1 MKRIF
6 GVTVALAMLAVFL
19 SSAQAAIKIEIA
31 EVQNGFAFVKGNGAE
46 RGALITWEGNA
57 VTTANNNNGGFSFD
71 GAVPADCIGAL
82 SDGMSTINVQVLNCT
97 PVSADFAPV
106 PRTGQTTSFDTNTTQ
121 RDDGALEMGV
131 PLPTPRFIKNVN
143 AVNDTGVGVG
153 GIAGNGICDGTET
166 CNGTITDQLTG
177 LIWLQNA
184 NCPGERRAWQTA
196 LNDVVSLNLAGT
208 MNSNNCG
215 DTSNAGIHQTDWRLP
230 NVRELHSLVN
240 FAFVN
245 PAMSNAAGTA
255 IGSSSDPFS
264 NFQVTSGYWSSTTG
278 AGNPANA
285 RSVGFAFGSVD
296 SNVKTVIL
304 FVTAVRGGS

>member
-1 MKRIF
+1 MKRMF

-31 EVQNGFAFVKGNGAE
+31 EVQNGFAFVKGNDAE

-57 VTTANNNNGGFSFD
+57 VTTANTNNGGFSFN

-97 PVSADFAPV
+97 PVSAALALV
-106 PRTGQTTSFDTNTTQ
+106 PQTGQTASFAP
-121 RDDGALEMGV
+121 RDDGALEKGV
-131 PLPTPRFIKNVN
+131 ALPNPRFTDN
-143 AVNDTGVGVG
+143 
-153 GIAGNGICDGTET
+153 E
-166 CNGTITDQLTG
+166 NGTITDNLTG
-177 LIWLQNA
+177 LIWLKNA
-184 NCPGERRAWQTA
+184 NCPIGRRTWQGA
-196 LNDVVSLNLAGT
+196 LDFVVGINDGT
-208 MNSNNCG
+208 IDCG

-255 IGSSSDPFS
+255 KGSSSDPFS
-264 NFQVTSGYWSSTTG
+264 NFQVEDGYWSSTTG
-278 AGNPANA
+278 AGNSLNA
-285 RSVGFAFGSVD
+285 RGVGFAFGDVFA
-296 SNVKTVIL
+296 NVKGGMF